1 MKEPKAG
8 QLPLE
13 QMIARPSADCCGC
26 GACRNACAQQAIRM
40 EEDEDGFAYPSVD
53 HARCTSCGACTRACP
68 ALGEAQA
75 EAAGPKQ
82 KGMAGRLPQT
92 QAFAAV
98 SRDAGEREQSSSG
111 GIFSLLARQTLA
123 EGGVV
128 FGAAFDEAFSVHHIG
143 VETCEELSALR
154 GSKYVQSRIEL
165 CFRAVR
171 AALAKGRPVLFSG
184 TPCQCAGLRA
194 FLGPRAADE
203 RLFLVDFICHGVPS
217 PAVWRAY
224 LAPRRQRGELRTV
237 LFRSKQPDWEHFALA
252 FGYADGRREALTLEQ
267 DPYLRTFLHDID
279 LRPSCYACRYRQMER
294 PTDLTL
300 ADAWGASE
308 EGLPLSDHRGTSLVL
323 LHSERARARFAA
335 LAAETAL
342 VSLPQLLPYNPSL
355 LHQPQLPPMRAQFF
369 SAMRQGED
377 IERLMRRVLRGTARQ
392 RLKQAVKRLPGMA
405 RLIGWIRA
413 RQR

>member
-13 QMIARPSADCCGC
+13 QMIARRSADCCGC

-111 GIFSLLARQTLA
+111 GVFSLLARQTLA

-143 VETCEELSALR
+143 VENLEGLAALR
-154 GSKYVQSRIEL
+154 GSKYVQSSTAH
-165 CFRAVR
+165 CFREVR
-171 AALAKGRPVLFSG
+171 SALAKGRSVLFSG

-224 LAPRRQRGELRTV
+224 LARRRQGGRLQSV
-237 LFRSKQPDWEHFALA
+237 SFRSKQQDWEHFQLA
-252 FGYADGRREALTLEQ
+252 FVYEDGRREALTLEQ

-279 LRPSCYACRYRQMER
+279 LRPSCYACRYRQVER

-323 LHSERARARFAA
+323 LHTARGRARFEAA
-335 LAAETAL
+335 AAETEP
-342 VSLPQLLPYNPSL
+342 VSLAQYLPYNPSL
-355 LHQPQLPPMRAQFF
+355 LHQPQMPPVRPRFF
-369 SAMRQGED
+369 RAMRQGED

-392 RLKQAVKRLPGMA
+392 RLKRAVRQLQA
-405 RLIGWIRA
+405 WRA
-413 RQR
+413 